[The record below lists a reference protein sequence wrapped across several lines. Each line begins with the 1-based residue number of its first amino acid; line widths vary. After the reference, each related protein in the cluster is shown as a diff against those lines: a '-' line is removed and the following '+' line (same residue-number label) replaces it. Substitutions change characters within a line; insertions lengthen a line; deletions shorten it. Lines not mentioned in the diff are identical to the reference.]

1 MQPDPTSRPYD
12 PITWKVGMMILF
24 FAAAFGV
31 VGGRLFW
38 IQVVEG
44 ARYREMARKQYESKV
59 LLRAERGRIYDRS
72 MRDVATM
79 MRVTSFA
86 ADPTL
91 LKQPELVADLLAL
104 ADGKPRQWYL
114 DKIRGHK
121 GRFVWLAR
129 SVNTVM
135 FPLLDTLSDP
145 GLIRVREPK
154 RHFVY
159 GPVAAQ
165 IIGTTDVDNNGL
177 TGLELLYD
185 SLLRGNSGFVVMQR
199 DGRGR
204 LRPSVNP
211 QREAPTNGMGLQ
223 LTIDVEMQRVA
234 EQELERGVRETGAAS
249 GTVIALDPATGDVL
263 VMASW
268 PSFDPTKLDRATS
281 DAIRI
286 RGITDV
292 YEPGSTMKAITAA
305 ALLEERRI
313 APDDP
318 TDGLG
323 GRLDL
328 RGYVI
333 RDDHPLGRTT
343 YRQALEQS
351 SNVVYANSTRML
363 DDRVFYK
370 YVRDFGFGIP
380 TGIDLPGEVRGRLKR
395 PNEFDPTTKQYM
407 AFGYELSSTA
417 LQMVN
422 AYAAI
427 ANGGV
432 MMQPRLIKAFIEP
445 DGRVVKAVRPQTI
458 RRVIG
463 QETSQMLT
471 DMLTGVVQRGT
482 ATAAA
487 ISGVRIA
494 GKTGTAKQLVDGTY
508 SSTNYTAS
516 FVGFYPAEAPRVA
529 MIVMMDRPTQ
539 TIYGGTAAAPVFKR
553 IVQKTMTMMQ
563 LDADTKDRIAAS
575 AAADTVVVP
584 DVRGLDFATAEAV
597 LRRLG
602 LRCSPV
608 GDQGARQRAAD
619 QPGSIGMQL
628 PRQGIRAERGSTV
641 SVVLT
646 PPGGARPDVRGLL
659 LRRAVTVLHTAGYEV
674 RVRGSG
680 TVADQQWNG
689 DTCVIRAR

>member
-1 MQPDPTSRPYD
+1 MQTDPTSRPYD
-12 PITWKVGMMILF
+12 AITWKVGIMIMF
-24 FAAAFGV
+24 FAVAFGA
-31 VGGRLFW
+31 VGARLFW
-38 IQVVEG
+38 VQVIEG
-44 ARYREMARKQYESKV
+44 ARYRELARRQYESKV
-59 LLRAERGRIYDRS
+59 ELRAERGRVYDRS

-86 ADPTL
+86 ADPTM
-91 LKQPELVADLLAL
+91 LKQPVLVADLLAM
-104 ADGKPRQWYL
+104 ADGRPREWYL
-114 DKIRGHK
+114 DRIRSHK

-135 FPLLDTLSDP
+135 YPLLDTMSDP

-165 IIGTTDVDNNGL
+165 IVGTTDVDNNGL
-177 TGLELLYD
+177 TGLELQYD
-185 SLLRGNSGFVVMQR
+185 SLLRGTGGFVVMQR

-211 QREAPTNGMGLQ
+211 EREAPRNGLGLQ
-223 LTIDVEMQRVA
+223 LTIDVEMQRVV

-263 VMASW
+263 AMASW
-268 PSFDPTKLDRATS
+268 PSFDPTRLDRAST

-286 RGITDV
+286 RGITDM

-318 TDGLG
+318 VDGLG
-323 GRLDL
+323 GRLDI
-328 RGYVI
+328 GGFVI
-333 RDDHPLGRTT
+333 TDDHPLWRTT
-343 YRQALEQS
+343 FREALEQS
-351 SNVVYANSTRML
+351 SNVVFANSTRLL
-363 DDRVFYK
+363 DDRVLYK

-395 PNEFDPTTKQYM
+395 PNEFDPTTKRFM
-407 AFGYELSSTA
+407 AFGYEMSSTA
-417 LQMVN
+417 LQMVT

-427 ANGGV
+427 ANKGV
-432 MMQPRLIKAFIEP
+432 MMQPRVVKAFIEP
-445 DGRVVKAVRPQTI
+445 GGRVRNDLRVQTV

-463 QETSQMLT
+463 EQTAAMLT
-471 DMLTGVVQRGT
+471 DMLTGVVDRGT

-487 ISGVRIA
+487 IPGVKIA
-494 GKTGTAKQLVDGTY
+494 GKTGTAKQLVDGAY

-516 FVGFYPAEAPRVA
+516 FVGFYPAQAPRVA
-529 MIVMMDRPTQ
+529 MIVMMDRPTS
-539 TIYGGTAAAPVFKR
+539 TIYGGTAAAPVFRR

-563 LDADTKDRIAAS
+563 LDADTRDRIAAS

-584 DVRGLDFATAEAV
+584 DVRGLDAPTATGV
-597 LRRLG
+597 LQRLG
-602 LRCSPV
+602 LRVADATQSASGTVQQQHPV
-608 GDQGARQRAAD
+608 HGTRSARGTTVTLRMTSAQGA
-619 QPGSIGMQL
+619 
-628 PRQGIRAERGSTV
+628 T
-641 SVVLT
+641 
-646 PPGGARPDVRGLL
+646 RPDVRGFV
-659 LRRAVTVLHTAGYEV
+659 LRRAIAALHSAGYDV

-680 TVADQQWNG
+680 TVREQRWNG
-689 DTCVIRAR
+689 DTCTLEAR